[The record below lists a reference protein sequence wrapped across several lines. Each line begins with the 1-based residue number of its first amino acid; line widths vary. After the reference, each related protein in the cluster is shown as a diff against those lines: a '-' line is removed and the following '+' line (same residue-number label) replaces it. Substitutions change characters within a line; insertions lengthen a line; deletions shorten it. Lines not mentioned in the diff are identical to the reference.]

1 MAATSRSPVSRSAVR
16 NVTDSFGRIGSPL
29 EASKNGRRKKIDND
43 ACLPHVAGA
52 NPSTALYTLRQLRV
66 VTIWATR

>member
-1 MAATSRSPVSRSAVR
+1 M
-16 NVTDSFGRIGSPL
+16 L

-52 NPSTALYTLRQLRV
+52 NPSTALYTLRRRLHVMTFR
-66 VTIWATR
+66 ATH